1 MTSTKRNVLFL
12 ARELSG
18 YFLGCIGYAL
28 QELDDLNVTVVYWPI
43 NQEAPFLLEHQ
54 ASRLNLIPY
63 QDLDDEQFG
72 NLIDEW
78 KPCVWIVS
86 GWADAKYMRW
96 VKRFHNA
103 RKVIAFDTQWR
114 NDLRFLLGSKWLYFK
129 SIRYFFGAWVPGKRQ
144 EKLALKFGIRPSR
157 VKDGFY
163 VADAQAFQ
171 FLENIKGVRDG
182 LNIVFINRI
191 VQEKGFPNAL
201 IALVDHIKSHH
212 LDWRVTVVGTGP
224 LLDQCPKDDCI
235 EYLGF
240 VQPNDLKGILLR
252 QDVYVLASHYEPWGV
267 SVHEA
272 ALCGLPLVLSN
283 EVGAADS
290 FLETGFNGFLFQ
302 SNRYDEMIE
311 VIEKIGKL
319 TGAEHLQF
327 SLHSKQLASRVNQRQ
342 WTNQLMD
349 WIKMASSCAE

>member
-18 YFLGCIGYAL
+18 YFLGCMGYAL
-28 QELDDLNVTVVYWPI
+28 KEVDDLNVTVVYWPI
-43 NQEAPFLLEHQ
+43 NQEAPFDLQHQ
-54 ASRLNLIPY
+54 SDRLRLIPH
-63 QDLDDEQFG
+63 QDLNDDQFRS
-72 NLIDEW
+72 LIGEF
-78 KPCVWIVS
+78 KPCIWIVS

-96 VKRFHNA
+96 VKSFRDT
-103 RKVIAFDTQWR
+103 KKIVAFDTQWKSE
-114 NDLRFLLGSKWLYFK
+114 LRFLLGSKWLYFK

-144 EKLALKFGIRPSR
+144 EKLAFKFGIRPSR

-163 VADAQAFQ
+163 VADSQSFQ
-171 FLENIKGVRDG
+171 FLEKEKGVRDA
-182 LNIVFINRI
+182 LHIVFINRI

-283 EVGAADS
+283 EVGASDS
-290 FLETGFNGFLFQ
+290 FLEPGSNGFLFQ
-302 SNRYDEMIE
+302 SNRYDKMIE
-311 VIEKIGKL
+311 AIEKIGQLSDTEYFEFSKRSHEL
-319 TGAEHLQF
+319 AGKVNLQ
-327 SLHSKQLASRVNQRQ
+327 Q
-342 WTNQLMD
+342 WTTQLLD
-349 WIKMASSCAE
+349 WIKIGTSCAE